1 MGYRS
6 DVAYVV
12 KFYHNDQPEKAFAD
26 YIAFQDWVKN
36 KHAITHEQ
44 ETNRMFS
51 NPPITRTHTY
61 ENEDRYIKWSGSA
74 LLMLFEAEGIKWYDS
89 YADVKWHQEIL
100 KKANEYYT
108 GNYRFVRIGEDYND
122 VEVDEEAKTY
132 FEMWQLLDVR
142 RSTYMGISYD
152 CFDEEKDDE

>member
-12 KFYHNDQPEKAFAD
+12 KFFHNDQPEKAFAD

-36 KHAITHEQ
+36 KHVITKPDPSTPKNVELKQ
-44 ETNRMFS
+44 G
-51 NPPITRTHTY
+51 Y
-61 ENEDRYIKWSGSA
+61 EKEAHLIKWSSSA
-74 LLMLFEAEGIKWYDS
+74 LLMLFEVEDVKWYDS
-89 YADVKWHQEIL
+89 FADVKWHQEVL

-108 GNYRFVRIGEDYND
+108 GNYRFVRIGEDYSD

-132 FEMWQLLDVR
+132 FEMWEILDVR
-142 RSTYMGISYD
+142 RSAYLGVSYG
-152 CFDEEKDDE
+152 CFDEEKSDE

>member
-12 KFYHNDQPEKAFAD
+12 KFFHNDQPEKAFAD

-36 KHAITHEQ
+36 KHTISVSDASTPL
-44 ETNRMFS
+44 NV
-51 NPPITRTHTY
+51 TRTHTY
-61 ENEDRYIKWSGSA
+61 VNEDRLIKWSSSA
-74 LLMLFEAEGIKWYDS
+74 LLMLFEVEDVKWYDS
-89 YADVKWHQEIL
+89 FADVKWHQEVL

-108 GNYRFVRIGEDYND
+108 GNYKFVRIGEDYND

-132 FEMWQLLDVR
+132 FEMWEILDVR
-142 RSTYMGISYD
+142 RSAYLNVSYD
-152 CFDEEKDDE
+152 CFDEGKNDE

>member
-12 KFYHNDQPEKAFAD
+12 KFYHKDQPEKAFAD

-36 KHAITHEQ
+36 KHVITKPDPSTPKNVELKHD
-44 ETNRMFS
+44 
-51 NPPITRTHTY
+51 Y
-61 ENEDRYIKWSGSA
+61 EKEAHLIKWSSSA
-74 LLMLFEAEGIKWYDS
+74 LLMLFEVEDVKWYDS
-89 YADVKWHQEIL
+89 FIDVAWHKDIL
-100 KKANEYYT
+100 EKANGYYT
-108 GNYRFVRIGEDYND
+108 GNYRFVRIGEDYSD

-132 FEMWQLLDVR
+132 FEMWEILDVR
-142 RSTYMGISYD
+142 RSAYLNVSYD

>member
-12 KFYHNDQPEKAFAD
+12 KFYHKDQPEKAFAD

-36 KHAITHEQ
+36 KHVITHEK
-44 ETNRMFS
+44 ETNTMFS
-51 NPPITRTHTY
+51 DPPITRTHTY
-61 ENEDRYIKWSGSA
+61 ADEDRLIKWSGSA
-74 LLMLFEAEGIKWYDS
+74 LLMLFEVEDVKWYDS
-89 YADVKWHQEIL
+89 FADVKWHQEVL
-100 KKANEYYT
+100 KKANEYST
-108 GNYRFVRIGEDYND
+108 GNYRFVRIGEDYSD

-132 FEMWQLLDVR
+132 FEMWEILDVR
-142 RSTYMGISYD
+142 RSAYLNVSYD